1 MAPLSLPVSL
11 LSMKPCWHDKFIS
24 GVSSGPCQPAIN
36 KLHLKCHLVLLL
48 LFLVLPLFLT
58 FPPCILTLSLFSLL
72 YLVPSL
78 FSPHF
83 LSAIHASF
91 PFLSFISPF
100 FFFHSSPFH
109 HRHRSPCRALVGH
122 SSYITTSHTHTFVQW
137 RCAQYLCVGAP
148 RVCSPFLPLSRSHR
162 HSWKAKSKEHRIQQ
176 RRVGEPTVILRYVS
190 ACVSVCVWEFYSN
203 AVTYAWPRLATLLP
217 HQPPDATC
225 SLNWSHSMAHQPARR
240 ERTPHLL
247 YC

>member
-1 MAPLSLPVSL
+1 MSPCPPPPVSCSPSIFNISPLYSHFIPLLPALSSPLS
-11 LSMKPCWHDKFIS
+11 
-24 GVSSGPCQPAIN
+24 
-36 KLHLKCHLVLLL
+36 
-48 LFLVLPLFLT
+48 
-58 FPPCILTLSLFSLL
+58 
-72 YLVPSL
+72 
-78 FSPHF
+78 F
-83 LSAIHASF
+83 LSPLPICN
-91 PFLSFISPF
+91 PRFLPIFVFHLSF

-190 ACVSVCVWEFYSN
+190 VRVSVCVWEFYSN